1 MGFLSKLFRTFA
13 HSMEPTNIED
23 RIFEIEPLEE
33 EGSVLMVAESSWRG
47 MADELE
53 DLHFLKGA
61 QFINQLKQIIY
72 YGEFHPVEGETN
84 IFSAISEKNDDF
96 DNLINAA
103 RKAVEHGY
111 RVYILPNPK
120 GIRTADFIFERKGV
134 YKMFDLKTITG
145 KNSVENR
152 LSESVG
158 QTNRVLLHMTADY
171 NPGTLARSIKRY
183 FELNPYAREVLV
195 YKGKKQISVTRKSL
209 EDTNFFRTFIRRYAK

>member
-1 MGFLSKLFRTFA
+1 MSST
-13 HSMEPTNIED
+13 TTDNNIIDFEWYDEED
-23 RIFEIEPLEE
+23 
-33 EGSVLMVAESSWRG
+33 GSVLMAAESPWRG
-47 MADELE
+47 FAVELQ
-53 DLHFLKGA
+53 DLHYLKGA
-61 QFINQLKQIIY
+61 SFINQLKLIINS
-72 YGEFHPVEGETN
+72 GEFFPVEGEPG
-84 IFSAISEKNDDF
+84 IFSAISNQSDDY
-96 DNLINAA
+96 DNLIKAA

-111 RVYILPNPK
+111 RVYLLPNPK
-120 GIRTADFIFERKGV
+120 GIRTADFIFVRKGV
-134 YKMFDLKTITG
+134 LKLFDLKTIAG
-145 KNSVENR
+145 RNSVDNR

>member
-1 MGFLSKLFRTFA
+1 MDST
-13 HSMEPTNIED
+13 TIDNNIIDYEAFYEED
-23 RIFEIEPLEE
+23 
-33 EGSVLMVAESSWRG
+33 GSVLMAAEIPWRG
-47 MADELE
+47 FAVELQA
-53 DLHFLKGA
+53 LHYLKGA
-61 QFINQLKQIIY
+61 SFINQLKLIINS
-72 YGEFHPVEGETN
+72 GEFFPIEGEPG
-84 IFSAISEKNDDF
+84 IFSAISNQSDDY
-96 DNLINAA
+96 DNLIKAA

-111 RVYILPNPK
+111 RVYLLPNPK
-120 GIRTADFIFERKGV
+120 GIRSADFIFVRKGV
-134 YKMFDLKTITG
+134 LKLFDLKTIAG
-145 KNSVENR
+145 RNSVDNR

>member
-1 MGFLSKLFRTFA
+1 MDST
-13 HSMEPTNIED
+13 TTDNNIIDFEWYDEED
-23 RIFEIEPLEE
+23 
-33 EGSVLMVAESSWRG
+33 GSVLMAAEIPWRG
-47 MADELE
+47 FAVELQ
-53 DLHFLKGA
+53 DLHYLKGA
-61 QFINQLKQIIY
+61 SFINQLKLIINS
-72 YGEFHPVEGETN
+72 GEFFPVEGELG
-84 IFSAISEKNDDF
+84 IFSAISNQSDDY
-96 DNLINAA
+96 DNLIKAA

-111 RVYILPNPK
+111 RVYLLPNPK
-120 GIRTADFIFERKGV
+120 GIRTADFIFVRKGV
-134 YKMFDLKTITG
+134 LKLFDLKTIAG
-145 KNSVENR
+145 RNSVDNR

>member
-1 MGFLSKLFRTFA
+1 METRKISKEELSDKVLL
-13 HSMEPTNIED
+13 SELEPFGED
-23 RIFEIEPLEE
+23 
-33 EGSVLMVAESSWRG
+33 GSGLMAAETSWRG
-47 MADELE
+47 MADELQE
-53 DLHFLKGA
+53 LHYLKGA
-61 QFINQLKQIIY
+61 QFINQLKLIIY

-84 IFSAISEKNDDF
+84 IYSAISEQSDDF

-134 YKMFDLKTITG
+134 YKLFDLKTITG

-152 LSESVG
+152 LLESVD

-171 NPGTLARSIKRY
+171 NLGTLARSIKRY